1 MMSQLQVKLL
11 TTAVLNNSNINAMNK
26 VFKKIFLPMLF
37 LSASVSAQLDDPVL
51 MTVNGKDVSRS
62 EFEYAFNKNNGNLV
76 DGQQTVEEYLP
87 MYIDFKLK
95 VAEAEALG
103 FDTVS
108 SLKEEYKR
116 DRAQMAE
123 NYLMAPGFIEN
134 EAYKVYAKDSATIGK
149 DGFLK
154 LSHIIFFAKQ
164 KDDVKTVQLAKARI
178 DSVYTMLKA
187 GKSFE
192 EAAAFFAIP
201 ARSLEPFE
209 IVRGQAYPEFEAVA
223 YSLADGEFSEPFES
237 PAGFHVVKRI
247 SSRPFGSFEEYKPAI
262 INMLEQQNIR
272 EAARLAK
279 GKDLAALFGGNMT
292 PQAALAREDSLLE
305 TKYPEFGNLMRE
317 YRDGLLFFAVS
328 TSEVWDKASKDVE
341 GLEKFFKKNRKKYR
355 FESPRFRGAVI
366 TANTQD
372 NLDAIKSLI
381 AGKNVGEYKDA
392 IDAGFPKDSM
402 RNIRVEIGV
411 FAAGDNA
418 WVDKLVFSQGE
429 GGKMRKGFAAVDVVG
444 TVIEKPETYTDVKG
458 VVANDYQKYLEEK
471 WVKSLRKKYKVKVN
485 KEVLKTVNNHK

>member
-1 MMSQLQVKLL
+1 
-11 TTAVLNNSNINAMNK
+11 MNK
-26 VFKKIFLPMLF
+26 GLKNIF
-37 LSASVSAQLDDPVL
+37 LSALLLSASAFAQVEDPVL
-51 MTVNGKDVSRS
+51 MTVNGKEIKRS
-62 EFEYAFNKNNGNLV
+62 EFEYAFNKNNSNLV
-76 DGQQTVEEYLP
+76 DGRQTAEEYLP

-103 FDTVS
+103 YDTLS

-116 DRAQMAE
+116 DRTQMAE
-123 NYLMAPGFIEN
+123 NYLMAPDFIEN

-164 KDDVKTVQLAKARI
+164 KDDVAAVKQAKARI
-178 DSVYTMLKA
+178 DSVYAMLNE

-192 EAAAFFAIP
+192 EAAMHFGIS

-209 IVRGQAYPEFEAVA
+209 IVRGQAYPEFEEVA
-223 YSLADGEFSEPFES
+223 YSLADGEYSKPFES

-317 YRDGLLFFAVS
+317 YHDGLLFFAVS
-328 TSEVWDKASKDVE
+328 SSEVWDKASKDVE
-341 GLEKFFKKNRKKYR
+341 GLEKYFKKNKKRYS
-355 FESPRFRGAVI
+355 FDSPRFRGAVI
-366 TANTQD
+366 TANTKE
-372 NLDAIKSLI
+372 NLDAIKSI
-381 AGKNVGEYKDA
+381 ISGKPASEFKGA
-392 IDAGFPKDSM
+392 IDAAFPKDSM

-411 FAAGDNA
+411 FAIGDNA

-429 GGKMRKGFAAVDVVG
+429 GGKLRKGFTAVDVEGV
-444 TVIEKPETYTDVKG
+444 VIKNPETYTDVRG
-458 VVANDYQKYLEEK
+458 VVTNDYQKYLEEK

-485 KEVLKTVNNHK
+485 KEVLKTVNNH